1 MHRRRADIAG
11 LAGLNDIDI
20 VERFERLL
28 DRRVIVPS
36 MDLVEVDVI
45 GAEAPQA
52 RVDLGHD
59 PLARQAGAI
68 GSRPHPAIDLGSD
81 DDLVSSVEIL
91 DRTPE
96 NLLAAAERI
105 AVRRVEEIDAG
116 FERTLDERAALLLA
130 EAPGMIAAVAAAVAH
145 AAQANPRHVEAG
157 AAELGVFHRR
167 SITPLPVDHVT
178 QRFSV
183 TIGAEIVAED
193 IHTAVAAPVAAV

>member
-11 LAGLNDIDI
+11 LAGLDDV

-28 DRRVIVPS
+28 DRRVVVPA

-45 GAEAPQA
+45 GAEALQA
-52 RVDLGHD
+52 RIDLAHD
-59 PLARQAGAI
+59 RLARKAGAI
-68 GSRPHPAIDLGSD
+68 RSRPHPAIDFGSD
-81 DDLVSSVEIL
+81 DNLVPSGEIL

-105 AVRRVEEIDAG
+105 AVRRVEEIDAR
-116 FERTLDERAALLLA
+116 FERTLDERTALLLA
-130 EAPGMIAAVAAAVAH
+130 EAPGMIASVAAAIAH

-167 SITPLPVDHVT
+167 SITPLPVDDIT
-178 QRFSV
+178 QRP
-183 TIGAEIVAED
+183 TIAIGAEIFAED
-193 IHTAVAAPVAAV
+193 LHTAVAVLVAAV